1 MSNNDLDKTVSI
13 NIHELAQWLAEAECK
28 KTCSQLAKELYQTR
42 GKKFCI
48 GLALH
53 LTMYI
58 SGAYEGGEEDASEEE
73 K

>member
-13 NIHELAQWLAEAECK
+13 NIHELAQWLAETECK
-28 KTCSQLAKELYQTR
+28 KTCLQLAKELYQTR
-42 GKKFCI
+42 GKRFCI

-58 SGAYEGGEEDASEEE
+58 SGAYEGDEEDARKKE

>member
-1 MSNNDLDKTVSI
+1 MNNDDLNKTVSI
-13 NIHELAQWLAEAECK
+13 NIHELEQWLAETESK

-48 GLALH
+48 GMALH

-58 SGAYEGGEEDASEEE
+58 SGAYEGGEEDARKKE

>member
-1 MSNNDLDKTVSI
+1 MTNK
-13 NIHELAQWLAEAECK
+13 ELSK
-28 KTCSQLAKELYQTR
+28 MTCSQLAKELYQTR

-58 SGAYEGGEEDASEEE
+58 SGAYEGDEESDASKKE